1 MTTEE
6 KQIKILQFVW
16 ECRVKGDFNNKT
28 IFKNDRIPFNWYK
41 LGLLHILSAEIID
54 QIDFYKLVWPT
65 FPLSRQEI
73 RLLEP
78 GLNHQE
84 ENNLLYKSEK
94 FWVKND
100 FKNSKKD
107 LLNFVTKLSK
117 RNKCR

>member
-1 MTTEE
+1 MSKNNISFILHKPQLSENIGACARA
-6 KQIKILQFVW
+6 IKNF
-16 ECRVKGDFNNKT
+16 DFN
-28 IFKNDRIPFNWYK
+28 
-41 LGLLHILSAEIID
+41 
-54 QIDFYKLVWPT
+54 KLVWPT

-84 ENNLLYKSEK
+84 ENNLLYKSEE

-100 FKNSKKD
+100 FKNSNKD

-117 RNKCR
+117 